1 MDFQVRVEARD
12 GYVEATLTGVRT
24 PATLMAAAEQV
35 TGFCNE
41 LKIFKILIDV
51 RQMRGKLDTLE
62 TFEIAGHRM
71 PQRPGT
77 RLITKSA
84 ILDLPPNMDRI
95 RFFET
100 VAVNRGLNVR
110 VFDDEAAAV
119 EWLQG

>member
-12 GYVEATLTGVRT
+12 GYVEATLMGVRT

-35 TGFCNE
+35 TGVCNE
-41 LKIFKILIDV
+41 LKIFKVLIDV
-51 RQMRGKLDTLE
+51 RKMRGKLDTLE
-62 TFEIAGHRM
+62 TFDVAGHKI
-71 PQRPGT
+71 PQRPGM

>member
-1 MDFQVRVEARD
+1 MELQVKVEARD

-24 PATLMAAAEQV
+24 PATLMAAAERV
-35 TGFCNE
+35 TEACNK
-41 LKIFKILIDV
+41 LKIFKVLIDV
-51 RQMRGKLDTLE
+51 RKMRGRLDTLE
-62 TFEIAGHRM
+62 TFDVAGHRI
-71 PQRPGT
+71 PQRPET

-84 ILDLPPNMDRI
+84 IVDLPPNMDRI

-119 EWLQG
+119 GWLLS